1 MTEALEG
8 ATLMGN
14 VEAADVDF
22 IEEGCAVRGLSTTGG
37 LRTRRLAAGVAA
49 VWVALFVSTPLLGA
63 DPEPIQ
69 IKPLAVLAIASF
81 DELRKDGD
89 HLAKLA
95 GQPGLPDVPPL
106 PGDGGKLQVL
116 YEALDGSRPAG
127 GAVYLTA
134 DGSFGA
140 IGLIPVRSKDAVLK
154 ALDET
159 EFPAEEDEP
168 GVWKMKAW
176 NAYFKVERNYLFI
189 APAAD
194 QLAALPD
201 PAQVLGR
208 LVARYDVAIS
218 LGVKNV
224 PGFLRQAFASQV
236 DAGIDAAA
244 SQNIGEPGGPANEE
258 EAEEM
263 KKLVKL
269 YMKQLLKM
277 AAEVDRIDYGIAVDR
292 TGGRIFLESVVL
304 AKPGTS
310 VAKSFA
316 TVRDFPT
323 LFPSL
328 RDADAPLAM
337 HFTSTHADPEEKKLL
352 EGFGGLMIR
361 KMREGAAEGV
371 KKAVE
376 KIEAEGGPAEVPPE
390 LKKLGEES
398 MELFEQVVRDVWEKG
413 RFDAAA
419 VLRLQD
425 GKKPQLYFAVYVPGA
440 KRLEKFLFRAVDLA
454 KEKAAEEAKKA
465 ENEEKKPLPVEQ
477 RNFARV
483 KGVDLHRYGMPEG
496 LKEKGLDEMRKAFGG
511 DPEFCLG
518 FGDDVVW
525 HGVGVDVVPGLK
537 AAIERSGEKHSL
549 PGGAAVEVGATG
561 FVKLLAAIMEVE
573 KPAEAARLLEAVKG
587 VAPGKDR
594 VRALFE
600 VGPQGEAVYRIE
612 VQDGLIG
619 MGAKL
624 GRLVAEEAAEK
635 AEAERV
641 KAEKALEKVQ

>member
-1 MTEALEG
+1 
-8 ATLMGN
+8 MGN

-22 IEEGCAVRGLSTTGG
+22 FEEECAVREFSTTGG
-37 LRTRRLAAGVAA
+37 LRALRLAAGVGAA
-49 VWVALFVSTPLLGA
+49 CVALFASAPLQAA

-140 IGLIPVRSKDAVLK
+140 IGLIPVKSKEAVFK

-159 EFPAEEDEP
+159 EFPAEEEEP

-176 NAYFKVERNYLFI
+176 SAYFKVERNYLFI
-189 APAAD
+189 APAPD

-218 LGVKNV
+218 LGIKNV

-244 SQNIGEPGGPANEE
+244 RQNIGEPGGPANEE
-258 EAEEM
+258 EAEEL

-277 AAEVDRIDYGIAVDR
+277 SAELDRIDYGIAVDR
-292 TGGRIFLESVVL
+292 KGGRIFLESVVL

-310 VAKSFA
+310 FAKSFA

-323 LFPSL
+323 LFPAL

-337 HFTSTHADPEEKKLL
+337 HFTSTHGDPEEKKLL
-352 EGFGGLMIR
+352 ESFGAIVFR
-361 KMREGAAEGV
+361 KMREEGLKGAE
-371 KKAVE
+371 KAVAEIETE
-376 KIEAEGGPAEVPPE
+376 KGPAEVPPE
-390 LKKLGEES
+390 LKKLGEEFL
-398 MELFEQVVRDVWEKG
+398 ELFEHVARDVWEKG

-425 GKKPQLYFAVYVPGA
+425 GKKPQFYFAIYVPGA
-440 KRLEKFLFRAVDLA
+440 KRLEAFFFRAVDMA
-454 KEKAAEEAKKA
+454 KETAEKEGK
-465 ENEEKKPLPVEQ
+465 NSFPVEK

-483 KGVDLHRYGMPEG
+483 KGVDLHRYRIPEG
-496 LKEKGLDEMRKAFGG
+496 LQEKGLDEMRKAIGG

-518 FGDDVVW
+518 FGEDAVW
-525 HGVGVDVVPGLK
+525 YGVGVDVVPGLK
-537 AAIERSGEKHSL
+537 AAIEGSGAKHSL
-549 PGGAAVEVGATG
+549 PGGAAVEVGAAG
-561 FVKLLAAIMEVE
+561 FVKLIAAILEVE
-573 KPAEAARLLEAVKG
+573 KPTEAARLLEVAKG

-612 VQDGLIG
+612 AQDGLIG
-619 MGAKL
+619 MGATL
-624 GRLVAEEAAEK
+624 GRLVAEEAAKK
-635 AEAERV
+635 AEAE
-641 KAEKALEKVQ
+641 AEAAAKEAAKEAGKEAPPM